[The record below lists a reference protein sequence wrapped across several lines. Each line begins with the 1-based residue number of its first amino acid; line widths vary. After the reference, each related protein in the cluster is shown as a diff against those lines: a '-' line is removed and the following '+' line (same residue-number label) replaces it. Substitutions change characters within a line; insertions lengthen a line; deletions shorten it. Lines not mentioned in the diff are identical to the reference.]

1 MIKQGELNQQQQL
14 DVNKEKLIYSPPILV
29 VLGPVREVVKGGNR
43 GVSEHIC
50 GCGIGS

>member
-1 MIKQGELNQQQQL
+1 MTEQEELDQQQQMN
-14 DVNKEKLIYSPPILV
+14 VNKEKRMYSPPILIV
-29 VLGPVREVVKGGNR
+29 YGTTIEIKGGNR

>member
-1 MIKQGELNQQQQL
+1 MIEQEELDQQQQINI
-14 DVNKEKLIYSPPILV
+14 NKEKLMYSPPKLIV
-29 VLGPVREVVKGGNR
+29 YGTMIEIKGGNR

>member
-1 MIKQGELNQQQQL
+1 MIEQEELDQQQMNA
-14 DVNKEKLIYSPPILV
+14 NKEKLVYSPPMLIV
-29 VLGPVREVVKGGNR
+29 YGTIADTKSGNR